1 MHARDGSE
9 IYFPQNTRSNRSHSF
24 PDAQQYPAMPL
35 PQPRC
40 VKLAVENV
48 ERSRQIAHLSISF
61 WQPTRHLENLPE
73 RLLSA
78 ARVFWVQFPKRA
90 PLPPK
95 SSPCRLPSLQ
105 VQVQQARRQPR
116 AGARPKAGACSRPAR
131 GQCIGQRR
139 RILFNAA
146 HYICFILAAAQQC
159 APVGSRGLAA
169 VRH

>member
-1 MHARDGSE
+1 MHEMAARS
-9 IYFPQNTRSNRSHSF
+9 ISPKTPSNRSHSF

-48 ERSRQIAHLSISF
+48 RRSRQIAHLSISF

-95 SSPCRLPSLQ
+95 SSPYVSVIAEDAQREECGPPVGAYGSFQLSLIGRDERS
-105 VQVQQARRQPR
+105 RRGQGRGPPR
-116 AGARPKAGACSRPAR
+116 ARTEGEGK
-131 GQCIGQRR
+131 
-139 RILFNAA
+139 
-146 HYICFILAAAQQC
+146 
-159 APVGSRGLAA
+159 
-169 VRH
+169 